1 MIRRISIFFAS
12 SLLLFQT
19 SVSLSERNMI
29 KNDSK
34 VLLKRLRKIPDLFL
48 ESKKL
53 AEIKSN
59 LDPYPFLENLAKE
72 FREAR
77 KSFQIGIPYRHI
89 TTCSSNEHRFSEVK
103 YDVFIFFKGKELK
116 FSILESRLHEIEKH
130 EGSFL
135 REEEKIL
142 NVFFP

>member
-1 MIRRISIFFAS
+1 
-12 SLLLFQT
+12 
-19 SVSLSERNMI
+19 MI

-34 VLLKRLRKIPDLFL
+34 ELLKRLKKIPNLFL

-53 AEIKSN
+53 AEKKTN

-77 KSFQIGIPYRHI
+77 NSFQIGIPYRHI
-89 TTCSSNEHRFSEVK
+89 TTCSSNEHRIPEVK
-103 YDVFIFFKGKELK
+103 YDVFIFSKGKELK

-135 REEEKIL
+135 KEEEKIL
-142 NVFFP
+142 NEFFP